1 MSTSSGRAR
10 HRWLASGYGKIVIL
24 QKLSNTT
31 EILLITDLVS
41 GDPDVTHV
49 LAGAMLAFT

>member
-10 HRWLASGYGKIVIL
+10 HRWFASGYGRIVIL

-31 EILLITDLVS
+31 DLLIGDFVS
-41 GDPDVTHV
+41 GNPDVTRL
-49 LAGAMLAFT
+49 LAGTTLALT